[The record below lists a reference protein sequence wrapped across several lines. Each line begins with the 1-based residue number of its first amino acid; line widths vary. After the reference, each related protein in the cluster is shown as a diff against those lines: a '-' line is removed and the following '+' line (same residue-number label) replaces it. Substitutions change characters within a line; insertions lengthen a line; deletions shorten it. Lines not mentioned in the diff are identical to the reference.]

1 MEKFIRHIAADLF
14 DPSAFCDHL
23 EDTIRESIDYQL
35 LVESLL
41 EEIDLISILRE
52 LATESLEALER

>member
-14 DPSAFCDHL
+14 DPSEFYDHL